1 MEINVNTV
9 YLELTGK
16 DHFKPSDGYR
26 QQIKV
31 REVENDIYLNFTLFA
46 GVGLPWKWYSRLDWT
61 MEQWDSYFSSGKVKT
76 FLGFEGNKIIGYY
89 EIEEG
94 EGQNVEIKF
103 FGLFP
108 GFIGSGLGGMFL
120 SHAVDSSFGMNAC
133 RVWLHTCS
141 NDSGSALKNY
151 IDRGFR
157 IFKEEKQVE
166 YVPDK
171 EEILKSISGFFER
184 YISRFTKP

>member
-1 MEINVNTV
+1 MEIKVNTV

-16 DHFKPSDGYR
+16 NQFIPKDGFR
-26 QQIKV
+26 KRIEV
-31 REVENDIYLNFTLFA
+31 REVENDIYINFTLFA

-61 MEQWDSYFSSGKVKT
+61 MEQWDAYFSSGKVKT
-76 FLGFEGNKIIGYY
+76 FLGFKGNKIIGYY
-89 EIEEG
+89 EIEED
-94 EGQNVEIKF
+94 EDQNVEIKF

-108 GFIGSGLGGMFL
+108 GFLGSGLGGMFL
-120 SHAVDSSFGMNAC
+120 SHAVDSAFGMNAR

-151 IDRGFR
+151 IDRGFK
-157 IFKEEKQVE
+157 IFKEEEQVE
-166 YVPDK
+166 YVPEK